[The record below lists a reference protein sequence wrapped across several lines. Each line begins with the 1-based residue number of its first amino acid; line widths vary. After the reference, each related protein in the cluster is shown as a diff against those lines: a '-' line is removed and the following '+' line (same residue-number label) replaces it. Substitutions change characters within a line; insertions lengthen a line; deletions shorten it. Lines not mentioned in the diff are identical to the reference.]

1 MAIYR
6 FSSQIIKRSE
16 GRSATAA
23 AAYRAAEKI
32 YDRTTGEVFDYTRKR
47 GVFDSCILAP
57 DCAPGWVYDRSELW
71 NRVEEVERRGDA
83 QLAREIEL
91 AIPVELS
98 IEEGINLVK
107 EFAND
112 QFVDRGMIVD
122 VAFHDLTSGNP
133 HPHLLVS
140 MREINENGFGKK
152 NRAWNDRS
160 LIATWREQW
169 ANYANRYLENACL
182 DIRIDHRSFAD
193 QGLDKTPKIHMGPA
207 VASMERQ
214 GIATRIGDINR
225 HTEVVN
231 AAREREV
238 AELEARWREVILEIE
253 VIRKESAYS
262 QQTSGTLGIAPES
275 PVISVHSAEEA
286 SKFEIGVVSSIA
298 EHYKARLF
306 QKTWNAE
313 VDPRLLKQLKWVDRH
328 GRSLTLN
335 SGEQIVDEGNKV
347 NLSRGTDDG
356 ISAAIEVI
364 KAKGWQRVTLNGSDD
379 FQVRAAL
386 VLKEEGIMP
395 IFSSSSAEQNFLERS
410 KAASANQA
418 QNSAVT
424 EKEVSKSEIRS
435 KPQPHSVSKNE
446 IERLKRYVL
455 EIIERTPLPSISV
468 TQDNPEFLRRW
479 ARARWKEIA
488 WEGSPDLLADAF
500 RAVAEEQ
507 AYLAGYSMRSVQDVG
522 IDDEL
527 SSLMPG
533 YQAQRPLFPDPKAKS
548 GADLGLGA
556 NQSSEPNHD
565 VQPTRLGAN

>member
-23 AAYRAAEKI
+23 AAYRAADKI

-47 GVFDSCILAP
+47 GVFESCILAP
-57 DCAPGWVYDRSELW
+57 DFAPNWVYDRSELW
-71 NRVEEVERRGDA
+71 NQVEEAERRGDA

-98 IEEGINLVK
+98 IKEGINLVK

-122 VAFHDLTSGNP
+122 IAFHNLTSGNP

-152 NRAWNDRS
+152 NRAWNDRG

-182 DIRIDHRSFAD
+182 DIRIDHRSYAE
-193 QGLDKTPKIHMGPA
+193 QGLDKIPKIHMGPA
-207 VASMERQ
+207 VAAMERQ

-225 HTEVVN
+225 HIEVVN
-231 AAREREV
+231 AAQEREV
-238 AELEARWREVILEIE
+238 AELETRWREVFLEIE
-253 VIRKESAYS
+253 VIRKESSYS
-262 QQTSGTLGIAPES
+262 QQTSGTLSIAPEN

-286 SKFEIGVVSSIA
+286 SKFEIGVASSIA

-306 QKTWNAE
+306 QKTWNVEAH
-313 VDPRLLKQLKWVDRH
+313 PRLLKQLKWVDRH

-356 ISAAIEVI
+356 ISAGIEVI

-379 FQVRAAL
+379 FQLRAAL
-386 VLKEEGIMP
+386 ALKEEGILP
-395 IFSSSSAEQNFLERS
+395 VFSSASAEKSFLKRS
-410 KAASANQA
+410 E
-418 QNSAVT
+418 AVSVNDFQSFVVT
-424 EKEVSKSEIRS
+424 RGEVSNPETRASSERQSQCKSQIARLKKYVREA
-435 KPQPHSVSKNE
+435 
-446 IERLKRYVL
+446 IERN
-455 EIIERTPLPSISV
+455 PLPSITV
-468 TQDNPEFLRRW
+468 LQDNPEFLRRW
-479 ARARWKEIA
+479 ARARWKELE
-488 WEGSPDLLADAF
+488 WSGSPDLLAEAF

-507 AYLAGYSMRSVQDVG
+507 AYLAGYSVRSVQDVG
-522 IDDEL
+522 IDDTL
-527 SSLMPG
+527 TALLAGSP
-533 YQAQRPLFPDPKAKS
+533 AQRSTAPNAKAKS
-548 GADLGLGA
+548 SSSDLS
-556 NQSSEPNHD
+556 QITEPLI
-565 VQPTRLGAN
+565 T